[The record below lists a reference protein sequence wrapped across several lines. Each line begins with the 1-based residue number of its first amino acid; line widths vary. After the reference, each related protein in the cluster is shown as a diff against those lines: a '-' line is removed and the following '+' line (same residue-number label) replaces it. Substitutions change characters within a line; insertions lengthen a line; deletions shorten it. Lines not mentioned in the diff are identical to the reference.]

1 MVSRS
6 CQLVNLRWVLCFVLA
21 STLSHALLG
30 DERTIRRPV
39 ALALSPNGKTV
50 FAANRDARSISIVDV
65 SIPALIGE
73 FAVDGRLTDIVAI
86 AEDRLLALDEEHSKL
101 LSFEFREGT
110 WKIAS
115 STSVP
120 RYPVRIAVDASRT
133 CCYVTSLWSRT
144 LTRYAISSRNG
155 SSQAESPQADSLQ
168 ADALQN
174 GSLKQTGELDLQ
186 FEPMELCLTQN
197 DNDLVVASAFDAAL
211 SFVDLS
217 AFEIVRTERLSGHN
231 IGGLAVKGDGG
242 LAWTMQQL
250 SPLAHSTRDDVHWGN
265 MISNVLVE
273 LPPHAMLNNQI
284 ALEKQMVQW
293 PLGEPGDAAGDPG
306 AICIG
311 KDDKIAIALSGVGQ
325 VAIGPAPH
333 VQISN
338 KKTTPTS
345 ELKRIKVGSRPI
357 AMTVAG
363 ERLVVANMYSDSLS
377 VIPLDGSFEAK
388 EVRLGEAK
396 ELTAE
401 QKGEQLF
408 FDSRLSLD
416 GWMSCHSCHTLGHT
430 NNRLNDNLS
439 DGSFGAPKRVPS
451 LLGVVDS
458 SPWAWNGSVST
469 LDEQVSK
476 SVQNTMHGQIL
487 PEDVKSLAAF
497 LKTLKLPESSLQQQA
512 SKSEVDQ
519 GAKLFAEFECASC
532 HAPPAF
538 TTPRVYD
545 VKLADE
551 LGNREFNPPSLRG
564 LFYRSPLLHDGR
576 AKSLPEV
583 FQVHQHGVTRQ
594 LSDAELAALVA
605 YLKTL

>member
-1 MVSRS
+1 MDSRS
-6 CQLVNLRWVLCFVLA
+6 CLFVNLRCVLCFVLA
-21 STLSHALLG
+21 LSLSHVLLG
-30 DERTIRRPV
+30 DERAIRRPV
-39 ALALSPNGKTV
+39 ALAVSPNGKTV
-50 FAANRDARSISIVDV
+50 FAANRDSRSISIVDV

-73 FAVDGRLTDIVAI
+73 FAVAGRLTDIVAI

-101 LSFEFREGT
+101 LSIEFREGD

-115 STSVP
+115 STPVP

-144 LTRYAISSRNG
+144 LTRYSISSRNG

-168 ADALQN
+168 N
-174 GSLKQTGELDLQ
+174 GSLEQTGELDLQ

-197 DNDLVVASAFDAAL
+197 DSDLVVASAFDAAL

-231 IGGLAVKGDGG
+231 IGGLAIKGDGG
-242 LAWTMQQL
+242 LVWTMQQL

-273 LPPHAMLNNQI
+273 LPPHALLNNQT
-284 ALEKQMVQW
+284 ALENQMVQW

-306 AICIG
+306 AVYIG
-311 KDDKIAIALSGVGQ
+311 KNDSVAIALSGVGQ
-325 VAIGPAPH
+325 VAIGQMPKVHAL
-333 VQISN
+333 SG
-338 KKTTPTS
+338 KSTSTS
-345 ELKRIKVGSRPI
+345 ELKRVKVGRRPI
-357 AMTVAG
+357 AITADG
-363 ERLVVANMYSDSLS
+363 ERLIVANMFSDSLAVMS
-377 VIPLDGSFEAK
+377 LENPWKAT
-388 EVRLGEAK
+388 EVRLGDMK

-430 NNRLNDNLS
+430 NHRLNDNLS
-439 DGSFGAPKRVPS
+439 DGAFGAPKLVPS
-451 LLGVVDS
+451 LLGVADS
-458 SPWAWNGSVST
+458 GPWAWNGSVST
-469 LDEQVSK
+469 LEEQVEK

-487 PEDVKSLAAF
+487 PEDVKSIAAY
-497 LKTLKLPESSLQQQA
+497 LKTLKLPESTLQQQA
-512 SKSEVDQ
+512 SNSQVDQ

-564 LFYRSPLLHDGR
+564 LVYRSPLLHDGR
-576 AKSLPEV
+576 AKSLTEV